1 MLLYVSLIAA
11 FIASILLTPVVK
23 RLAFRIGAVDA
34 PNYRKV
40 HARIMPRL
48 GGLAI
53 FLAFIIG
60 VAILYPFLMDIL
72 RNAKNDSDTYL
83 LAIIIGACIIVATG
97 VVDDMREISAK
108 AKMLGQLAAA
118 LIIVFVGG
126 IQIEMVNLPF
136 LGTLDFGLLSIPLT
150 IIWIVGIT
158 NAINLIDGL
167 DGLAAGV
174 STIALITL
182 AVMAFI
188 MSNMF
193 VLAIAA
199 ILAVASL
206 GFLFYNFH
214 PAKIFMGDTGA
225 LFLGFM
231 ISVLALLGF
240 KNVTFVSL
248 IIPIIILGVPISD
261 TFFAIVR
268 RLRMKKKWSDP
279 DKSHLHHRLLD
290 MGFTHRQTVLLI
302 YGIAMMFGLAAIIFS
317 MAKVWGAILLVAVIL
332 TAIEIFVEIIGLA
345 GKNYKPLLNFVR
357 IFNK

>member
-1 MLLYVSLIAA
+1 MLYVSIIAA
-11 FIASILLTPVVK
+11 FVASILLTPLVK
-23 RLAFRIGAVDA
+23 RLAFKIGAVDA

-53 FLAFIIG
+53 FLSFLIA
-60 VAILYPFLMDIL
+60 VAIFQPIL
-72 RNAKNDSDTYL
+72 IINENGSNFL

-108 AKMLGQLAAA
+108 AKLVGQLIAA
-118 LIIVFVGG
+118 LIVIFVGG
-126 IQIEMVNLPF
+126 IQIEMITLPF
-136 LGTLDFGLLSIPLT
+136 VGELNFGLLSIPLT

-182 AVMAFI
+182 AVMAII
-188 MSNMF
+188 MNNMF

-199 ILAVASL
+199 ILAAATI

-240 KNVTFVSL
+240 KNVTVVSL
-248 IIPIIILGVPISD
+248 IIPVIILGVPISD

-268 RLRMKKKWSDP
+268 RVRMKKKWSDP

-290 MGFTHRQTVLLI
+290 MGFTHRQTVLII
-302 YGIAMMFGLAAIIFS
+302 YGIAIMFGLAAVIFS

-332 TAIEIFVEIIGLA
+332 TAIEILVEVIGLA

>member
-1 MLLYVSLIAA
+1 MLYVSIIAA
-11 FIASILLTPVVK
+11 FVASILLTPLVK
-23 RLAFRIGAVDA
+23 RLAFKIGAVDA

-53 FLAFIIG
+53 FLSFLIA
-60 VAILYPFLMDIL
+60 VAIFQPIL
-72 RNAKNDSDTYL
+72 IINENGSNFL

-108 AKMLGQLAAA
+108 AKLVGQLIAA
-118 LIIVFVGG
+118 LIVIFVGG
-126 IQIEMVNLPF
+126 IQIDMITLPF
-136 LGTLDFGLLSIPLT
+136 VGELNFGLLSIPLT

-182 AVMAFI
+182 AVMAII
-188 MSNMF
+188 MNNMF

-199 ILAVASL
+199 ILAAATF

-240 KNVTFVSL
+240 KNVTVVSL
-248 IIPIIILGVPISD
+248 IIPVIILGVPISD

-268 RLRMKKKWSDP
+268 RVRMKKKWSDP

-290 MGFTHRQTVLLI
+290 MGFTHRQTVLII
-302 YGIAMMFGLAAIIFS
+302 YGIAIMFGLAAVIFS

-332 TAIEIFVEIIGLA
+332 TAIEILVEVIGLA

>member
-1 MLLYVSLIAA
+1 MLYVSIIAA
-11 FIASILLTPVVK
+11 FVASILLTPLVK
-23 RLAFRIGAVDA
+23 RLAFKIGAVDA

-53 FLAFIIG
+53 FLSFLIA
-60 VAILYPFLMDIL
+60 VAIFQPIL
-72 RNAKNDSDTYL
+72 IINENGSNFL

-108 AKMLGQLAAA
+108 AKLVGQLIAA
-118 LIIVFVGG
+118 LIVIFVGG
-126 IQIEMVNLPF
+126 IQIDMITLPF
-136 LGTLDFGLLSIPLT
+136 VGELNFGFLSIPLT

-182 AVMAFI
+182 AVMAII
-188 MSNMF
+188 MNNMF

-199 ILAVASL
+199 ILAAATI

-240 KNVTFVSL
+240 KNVTVVTL
-248 IIPIIILGVPISD
+248 IIPVIILGVPISD

-268 RLRMKKKWSDP
+268 RVRMKKKWSDP

-290 MGFTHRQTVLLI
+290 MGFTHRQTVLII
-302 YGIAMMFGLAAIIFS
+302 YGIAIMFGLAAVIFS

-332 TAIEIFVEIIGLA
+332 TAIEILVEVIGLA

>member
-1 MLLYVSLIAA
+1 MIYVSLIAA
-11 FIASILLTPVVK
+11 FVASILLTPLVK

-60 VAILYPFLMDIL
+60 VAILYPFLMSIQQPL
-72 RNAKNDSDTYL
+72 NTGKYL
-83 LAIIIGACIIVATG
+83 LASIIIGAVIIVATG

-108 AKMLGQLAAA
+108 AKMLGQLVAA
-118 LIIVFVGG
+118 LIVVFVGG
-126 IQIEMVNLPF
+126 IQIDFITLPF
-136 LGTLDFGLLSIPLT
+136 VGELDFGFLSIPLT
-150 IIWIVGIT
+150 ILWIVGIT

-174 STIALITL
+174 SSIALITL
-182 AVMAFI
+182 ACMAF
-188 MSNMF
+188 MLSNMF
-193 VLAIAA
+193 VLAIAS
-199 ILAVASL
+199 ILAVATI

-240 KNVTFVSL
+240 KNITVITL
-248 IIPIIILGVPISD
+248 IIPVIMLGVPISD

-268 RLRMKKKWSDP
+268 RVRMKKKWSDP

-290 MGFTHRQTVLLI
+290 IGFTHRQTVLII

-317 MAKVWGAILLVAVIL
+317 MAKVWGAILLITVIL
-332 TAIEIFVEIIGLA
+332 VAIEIFVEVIGLA